1 MANDLERR
9 RQAIVAALRSV
20 MAEPMPTFTPPAPSP
35 AVTAADD
42 YYDEDRLDWETP
54 SVPPLE
60 TSLTM
65 SPVASL
71 ALFGH
76 A

>member
-1 MANDLERR
+1 MATHLEER

-20 MAEPMPTFTPPAPSP
+20 MAEPLPTFTPPAPAP
-35 AVTAADD
+35 AISAADD
-42 YYDEDRLDWETP
+42 YYDDDRLDWETP

-60 TSLTM
+60 TSPSM